1 MAVGCG
7 KCSSSFPQETAMIR
21 NNKVNTIHELA
32 AQGKSIQDIAITLEL
47 ARNTVRKYLRH
58 PELSAMPRPRPN
70 RRSKLDPFKEQI
82 KQWINEDHC
91 YNCEA
96 MLPRLLAMGYTGSLS
111 VLKAFVHPLRPP
123 SGGHYPVVRYE
134 TEPGKQVQFD
144 WGEFKYEQ
152 EGTPRKLY
160 GFTAILSYSRMRF
173 VTFVKRCDAPTMI
186 RCLMEAFEYFGGL
199 PKAALTDRMKSV
211 LLEMEDKVPRWNPLF
226 ADFMASIGV
235 APRVC
240 KAFTPQT
247 KGKIER
253 TVGVVKQS
261 FWAGVSFTD
270 VDDLNRQAHAWCERI
285 NGRVHRTTH
294 ERPKERREQEPL
306 APLPTAFAWERF
318 ATEER
323 KVSWD
328 GYLSYDGVLYG
339 LPSSP
344 PMAGTI
350 VQVRERHG
358 ILSVWSQGRLLA
370 ELAKRAQSQVT
381 VTHPDQFRTVA
392 PAASLRERTVPLGHQ
407 RPAPTVLTRA
417 LAEYD
422 QLCGLAA
429 AGEVRACNSH

>member
-1 MAVGCG
+1 
-7 KCSSSFPQETAMIR
+7 MIR
-21 NNKVNTIHELA
+21 SRTVNTIHELA
-32 AQGKSIQDIAITLEL
+32 AQGKSIQDIAITLGL

-58 PELSAMPRPRPN
+58 PELSAMPHPRPN
-70 RRSKLDPFKEQI
+70 RRSKLDPYKEQI
-82 KQWINEDHC
+82 QKWVAEDHC

-96 MLPRLLAMGYTGSLS
+96 MLPRLLEKGYTGSLS

-123 SGGHYPVVRYE
+123 AGGHYPVVRYE

-144 WGEFKYEQ
+144 WGEFKYER
-152 EGTPRKLY
+152 EGIPRKLY
-160 GFTAILSYSRMRF
+160 GFTAILCYSRMRF

-240 KAFTPQT
+240 KARTPQT
-247 KGKIER
+247 KGKVER

-285 NGRVHRTTH
+285 NARVHRTTH
-294 ERPKERREQEPL
+294 ERPRERREREPL

-339 LPSSP
+339 LPSEP
-344 PMAGTI
+344 AAAGSV

-358 ILSVWSQGRLLA
+358 MLKVWSRGQLLV
-370 ELAKRAQSQVT
+370 ELAKRAGSGEHVE
-381 VTHPDQFRTVA
+381 HPDQFRNVA
-392 PAASLRERTVPLGHQ
+392 PAASRRAQLVPLGHQ
-407 RPAPTVLTRA
+407 RPAPQVMTRQ
-417 LAEYD
+417 LSEYD
-422 QLCGLAA
+422 QACGLGASM
-429 AGEVRACNSH
+429 EVRSCNLN

>member
-1 MAVGCG
+1 
-7 KCSSSFPQETAMIR
+7 MIR
-21 NNKVNTIHELA
+21 SRTVNTIHELA
-32 AQGKSIQDIAITLEL
+32 AQGKSIPDIAITLGI

-58 PELSAMPRPRPN
+58 PELVAMPHPRPN

-82 KQWINEDHC
+82 KTWMKEDHC

-96 MLPRLLAMGYTGSLS
+96 MLPRLQALGYTGSLS

-123 SGGHYPVVRYE
+123 AGGHYPVQRFE
-134 TEPGKQVQFD
+134 TKPGEQVQFD

-152 EGTPRKLY
+152 DAVPRKLY
-160 GFTAILSYSRMRF
+160 GFTAILCYSRMRF

-211 LLEMEDKVPRWNPLF
+211 FLEMEDKKPRWNPLF

-240 KAFTPQT
+240 KAYTPQT

-253 TVGVVKQS
+253 TIGFVKQS
-261 FWAGVSFTD
+261 FWAGVCFTD
-270 VDDLNRQAHAWCERI
+270 VDDLNRQAHIWCERI

-306 APLPTAFAWERF
+306 APLPAAFAWERF

-328 GYLSYDGVLYG
+328 GYLSSDGVLYG

-344 PMAGTI
+344 PVAGTV

-358 ILSVWSQGRLLA
+358 ILKVWSHGQLLV
-370 ELAKRAQSQVT
+370 ELAKRPQSQLHVE
-381 VTHPDQFRTVA
+381 HPDQFRTVA
-392 PAASLRERTVPLGHQ
+392 PAASKRAQVVPIGHL
-407 RPAPTVLTRA
+407 RPAPQVRSASLSA
-417 LAEYD
+417 YD
-422 QLCGLAA
+422 QLCGV
-429 AGEVRACNSH
+429 EVLTCSSN

>member
-1 MAVGCG
+1 
-7 KCSSSFPQETAMIR
+7 MIR
-21 NNKVNTIHELA
+21 SRTVNTIHEMS
-32 AQGKSIQDIAITLEL
+32 AQGKSVQDIAITLGI

-58 PELSAMPRPRPN
+58 PELCAMPHPRPN

-96 MLPRLLAMGYTGSLS
+96 MLPRLFAMGYTGSLS

-123 SGGHYPVVRYE
+123 AGGHYPIVRYE
-134 TEPGKQVQFD
+134 TKPGEQVQFD
-144 WGEFKYEQ
+144 WGEFTYEQ
-152 EGTPRKLY
+152 DGVHRKVY
-160 GFTAILSYSRMRF
+160 GFTAVLCYSRMRF
-173 VTFVKRCDAPTMI
+173 ATFTKRCDAPTMI
-186 RCLMEAFEYFGGL
+186 RCLMESFEYFGGL

-211 LLEMEDKVPRWNPLF
+211 LLIMEGNIPRWNPLF

-240 KAFTPQT
+240 KAYTPQT

-253 TVGVVKQS
+253 TVGFVKQS

-270 VDDLNRQAHAWCERI
+270 LDDLNRQAHVWCERI

-294 ERPKERREQEPL
+294 ERPRERREQEPL
-306 APLPTAFAWERF
+306 TPLPTAFAWERF

-344 PMAGTI
+344 PVAGSI
-350 VQVRERHG
+350 VQVRERYG
-358 ILSVWSQGRLLA
+358 ILTVWSRGQWLA
-370 ELAKRAQSQVT
+370 ELAKLPQSQT
-381 VTHPDQFRTVA
+381 HIEHPDQFRTVA
-392 PAASLRERTVPLGHQ
+392 PAASRKLRVIPLGHQ
-407 RPAPTVLTRA
+407 RPEEIVMKRA
-417 LAEYD
+417 LSEYD
-422 QLCGLAA
+422 QLCGVEITGETAGGVR
-429 AGEVRACNSH
+429 GEVFPCNQP

>member
-1 MAVGCG
+1 L
-7 KCSSSFPQETAMIR
+7 S
-21 NNKVNTIHELA
+21 
-32 AQGKSIQDIAITLEL
+32 AQGKSIQDIAIQLRI

-58 PELSAMPRPRPN
+58 PEFVAMPHPRPN
-70 RRSKLDPFKEQI
+70 RHSKLDPFKEQV

-91 YNCEA
+91 YNCET
-96 MLPRLLAMGYTGSLS
+96 MLPRLLTMGYTGSLS

-123 SGGHYPVVRYE
+123 AGGHYPVVRYE
-134 TEPGKQVQFD
+134 TKPGEQVQFD
-144 WGEFKYEQ
+144 WGEFVFEQ
-152 EGTPRKLY
+152 DGAPRKLY
-160 GFTAILSYSRMRF
+160 GFSAILCYSRMRF

-211 LLEMEDKVPRWNPLF
+211 LLDMQDKVPRWNPLF

-240 KAFTPQT
+240 KAYTPQT
-247 KGKIER
+247 KGKVER
-253 TVGVVKQS
+253 TVGFVKQS
-261 FWAGVSFTD
+261 FWAGVAFTD
-270 VDDLNRQAHAWCERI
+270 IDDLNRQAHVWCERI

-328 GYLSYDGVLYG
+328 GYFSYDGILYG

-344 PMAGTI
+344 PVAGSV
-350 VQVRERHG
+350 VQVREQYGVLR
-358 ILSVWSQGRLLA
+358 VWSQGQLLA
-370 ELAKRAQSQVT
+370 EWAKRQESQT
-381 VTHPDQFRTVA
+381 HIEHPDQFRTVA
-392 PAASLRERTVPLGHQ
+392 PAASRRSQVVPLGHL
-407 RPAPTVLTRA
+407 RPSPQVLTRA

-422 QLCGLAA
+422 QLCGV
-429 AGEVRACNSH
+429 EVISCNHT

>member
-1 MAVGCG
+1 
-7 KCSSSFPQETAMIR
+7 MIR
-21 NNKVNTIHELA
+21 SRTVNTIHELST
-32 AQGKSIQDIAITLEL
+32 QGKSIQDIAITLGL

-58 PELSAMPRPRPN
+58 PELSAMPHGRPN
-70 RRSKLDPFKEQI
+70 RGSKLDPFKEHI
-82 KQWINEDHC
+82 KKWMNEDHC

-96 MLPRLLAMGYTGSLS
+96 MLPRLRALGYTGSLS

-123 SGGHYPVVRYE
+123 AQGHYPVVRYE

-152 EGTPRKLY
+152 DGAPHKLY

-173 VTFVKRCDAPTMI
+173 VTFVKRCDAQTLI

-211 LLEMEDKVPRWNPLF
+211 LLLEMENKMPRWNPLF

-240 KAFTPQT
+240 KAYTPQT

-253 TVGVVKQS
+253 SVGFFKHS
-261 FWAGVSFTD
+261 YWAGVSFTNL
-270 VDDLNRQAHAWCERI
+270 DDLNRQAHAWCERA
-285 NGRVHRTTH
+285 NQRVHRTTH
-294 ERPKERREQEPL
+294 ERPCDRREQEAL
-306 APLPTAFAWERF
+306 APLPQAFAWERF

-344 PMAGTI
+344 PMAGAV

-358 ILSVWSQGRLLA
+358 KLSVWSAGQLIV
-370 ELAKRAQSQVT
+370 ELAKRPRSQTHVE
-381 VTHPDQFRTVA
+381 HPDQFRNVA
-392 PAASLRERTVPLGHQ
+392 PAASRRAQATPLGHQ
-407 RPAPTVLTRA
+407 RPAPEVQTRSLT
-417 LAEYD
+417 EYD
-422 QLCGLAA
+422 QLCGL
-429 AGEVRACNSH
+429 EVLTCSS

>member
-1 MAVGCG
+1 
-7 KCSSSFPQETAMIR
+7 MIR
-21 NNKVNTIHELA
+21 SRTVNTIHELS
-32 AQGKSIQDIAITLEL
+32 AQGKSIQDIAITLGL

-58 PELSAMPRPRPN
+58 PELSSMPHPRPN

-82 KQWINEDHC
+82 KQWIKEDHC

-123 SGGHYPVVRYE
+123 GGGHYAVVRYE
-134 TEPGKQVQFD
+134 TEPGQQVQFD

-152 EGTPRKLY
+152 EGAPRKLY
-160 GFTAILSYSRMRF
+160 GFTAILCYSRMRF

-199 PKAALTDRMKSV
+199 PKAALTDRM
-211 LLEMEDKVPRWNPLF
+211 KVPRWNPLF

-294 ERPKERREQEPL
+294 ERPRDRREQEPL
-306 APLPTAFAWERF
+306 SSFPAAFAWERF

-339 LPSSP
+339 LPSDP
-344 PMAGTI
+344 PVAGTI

-358 ILSVWSQGRLLA
+358 ILSIWSQGRRLS
-370 ELAKRAQSQVT
+370 ELAKRPQSQMT

-407 RPAPTVLTRA
+407 RPAPAILTRA

-422 QLCGLAA
+422 QLCGVGAA
-429 AGEVRACNSH
+429 LEVRSCNSH

>member
-1 MAVGCG
+1 
-7 KCSSSFPQETAMIR
+7 MIR
-21 NNKVNTIHELA
+21 SRTVNTIHELS
-32 AQGKSIQDIAITLEL
+32 AQGKSIQDIAIRLGL

-58 PELSAMPRPRPN
+58 PELSTMPHARPN

-82 KQWINEDHC
+82 KQWIEEDHC

-96 MLPRLLAMGYTGSLS
+96 MLPRLLVMGYTGSLS

-123 SGGHYPVVRYE
+123 AGGHYPVVRYE

-152 EGTPRKLY
+152 EGVPRKLY
-160 GFTAILSYSRMRF
+160 GFTAILCYSRMRF

-240 KAFTPQT
+240 KAYTPQT
-247 KGKIER
+247 KGKVER

-285 NGRVHRTTH
+285 NARVHRTTH
-294 ERPKERREQEPL
+294 ERPRERREREPL
-306 APLPTAFAWERF
+306 LPLPAAFAWERF

-328 GYLSYDGVLYG
+328 GYLSYDGILYG

-344 PMAGTI
+344 PVAGSV

-358 ILSVWSQGRLLA
+358 MLKVWSHGQLLA
-370 ELAKRAQSQVT
+370 ELAKRPGSGEHVE
-381 VTHPDQFRTVA
+381 HPDQFRTVA
-392 PAASLRERTVPLGHQ
+392 PAASRRSQVVPLGHQ
-407 RPAPTVLTRA
+407 RPAPQIVTRA

-422 QLCGLAA
+422 QLCGV
-429 AGEVRACNSH
+429 EVRSCNLN

>member
-1 MAVGCG
+1 
-7 KCSSSFPQETAMIR
+7 MIR
-21 NNKVNTIHELA
+21 SRTVNTIHDLA
-32 AQGKSIQDIAITLEL
+32 AQGKSIQDIAITLGI

-58 PELSAMPRPRPN
+58 PELAAMPHPRPN

-82 KQWINEDHC
+82 QRWITEDHC

-123 SGGHYPVVRYE
+123 AAGHYPVVRYE
-134 TEPGKQVQFD
+134 TEPGEQVQFD

-152 EGTPRKLY
+152 DGVSRKLY
-160 GFTAILSYSRMRF
+160 GFTAILCYSRMRF
-173 VTFVKRCDAPTMI
+173 VTFVKRCDTPTMI

-211 LLEMEDKVPRWNPLF
+211 LLVMEGKIPRWNALF
-226 ADFMASIGV
+226 ADFMASIAV

-240 KAFTPQT
+240 KAYTPQT

-253 TVGVVKQS
+253 TVGFVKQS

-270 VDDLNRQAHAWCERI
+270 IADLNRQAHVWCERI

-294 ERPKERREQEPL
+294 ERPKDRREREPL

-323 KVSWD
+323 KASWD

-344 PMAGTI
+344 PVAGSV
-350 VQVRERHG
+350 VQVREWHG
-358 ILSVWSQGRLLA
+358 ILKVWSQGQLLA
-370 ELAKRAQSQVT
+370 ELAKRSVSQTHVE
-381 VTHPDQFRTVA
+381 HPDQFRTVA
-392 PAASLRERTVPLGHQ
+392 PAAARSVQVVPLGHQ
-407 RPAPTVLTRA
+407 RPAPEVLTRA

-422 QLCGLAA
+422 QLCGV
-429 AGEVRACNSH
+429 EVRSCSLT

>member
-1 MAVGCG
+1 
-7 KCSSSFPQETAMIR
+7 MIR
-21 NNKVNTIHELA
+21 SRTVNTIHELS
-32 AQGKSIQDIAITLEL
+32 AQGKSIQDIAISLGI

-58 PELSAMPRPRPN
+58 PELCAMPHPRPN
-70 RRSKLDPFKEQI
+70 RRSKLDPFKEQV
-82 KQWINEDHC
+82 KQWITEDHC

-123 SGGHYPVVRYE
+123 QAGHAPVQRFE
-134 TEPGKQVQFD
+134 TQPGEQVQFD
-144 WGEFKYEQ
+144 WGQFKYEQ
-152 EGTPRKLY
+152 EGVPRKVY
-160 GFTAILSYSRMRF
+160 GFTAILCYSRLRF
-173 VTFVKRCDAPTMI
+173 VTFVKRCDAHTMI

-211 LLEMEDKVPRWNPLF
+211 LLLEMENKVPRWNPLF

-240 KAFTPQT
+240 KAYTPQT
-247 KGKIER
+247 KGKVER
-253 TVGVVKQS
+253 SVGFFKHS
-261 FWAGVSFTD
+261 YWAGVSFTD
-270 VDDLNRQAHAWCERI
+270 IDDLNRQAHAWCERA
-285 NGRVHRTTH
+285 NMRVHRTTH
-294 ERPKERREQEPL
+294 ERPRERREQEPL

-344 PMAGTI
+344 PVAGTV
-350 VQVRERHG
+350 VQVREHRG
-358 ILSVWSQGRLLA
+358 MLSVWSQGQLLA
-370 ELAKRAQSQVT
+370 ELAKRPRSQVT
-381 VTHPDQFRTVA
+381 VTHPDQFRNVA

-407 RPAPTVLTRA
+407 RPAPIVLTRT

-422 QLCGLAA
+422 QLCGV
-429 AGEVRACNSH
+429 EVLTCNSH

>member
-1 MAVGCG
+1 
-7 KCSSSFPQETAMIR
+7 MIR
-21 NNKVNTIHELA
+21 SRTVNTIHELA
-32 AQGKSIQDIAITLEL
+32 AQGKSVQDLAISLGI

-58 PELSAMPRPRPN
+58 PELSSMPHPRPN

-123 SGGHYPVVRYE
+123 AGGHYPVVRYE

-152 EGTPRKLY
+152 EVVPRKVY

-211 LLEMEDKVPRWNPLF
+211 LLEMEDKLPRWNPLF

-240 KAFTPQT
+240 RAYTPQT

-285 NGRVHRTTH
+285 NARVHRTTH
-294 ERPKERREQEPL
+294 ERPRERREREPL
-306 APLPTAFAWERF
+306 SPLPAAFAWERF

-339 LPSSP
+339 LPSEP
-344 PMAGTI
+344 PLAGTT
-350 VQVRERHG
+350 VQVREQRGVLTIWSHG
-358 ILSVWSQGRLLA
+358 QP
-370 ELAKRAQSQVT
+370 VT
-381 VTHPDQFRTVA
+381 TWTKHACSGEIISHPDQFRTVA
-392 PAASLRERTVPLGHQ
+392 SAAALRRAVEPLGHQ
-407 RPAPTVLTRA
+407 VVVPQVSQRP
-417 LAEYD
+417 LAE
-422 QLCGLAA
+422 
-429 AGEVRACNSH
+429 